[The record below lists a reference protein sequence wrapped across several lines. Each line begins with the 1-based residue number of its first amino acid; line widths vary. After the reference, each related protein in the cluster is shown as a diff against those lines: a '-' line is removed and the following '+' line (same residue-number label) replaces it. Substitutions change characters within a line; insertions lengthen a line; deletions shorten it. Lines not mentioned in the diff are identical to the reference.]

1 MLALLGDAER
11 DGAVCALKSP
21 VESIDVLRGGR
32 FVVRTG
38 GDAPTEI
45 EAACV
50 INSAGLGAQA
60 LARRTRGL
68 DPRWVPPL
76 YLARGNY
83 FSLSG
88 RAPFSHLIYPMPD
101 RAGLGVH
108 LTLDLG
114 GQARFGP
121 DVEWIDALRYEVDPA
136 RATAFYASIRAFWP
150 GLPTT
155 RCSRRTRASGR
166 SSRAPASRRRT
177 SSQGAA
183 QHGVRGA
190 VNLFGIESPGAT
202 ASLAL
207 AQRWA
212 T

>member
-1 MLALLGDAER
+1 VEALFSPSTGIVDSHQLMLALLGDAER

-88 RAPFSHLIYPMPD
+88 RAPFS
-101 RAGLGVH
+101 
-108 LTLDLG
+108 
-114 GQARFGP
+114 
-121 DVEWIDALRYEVDPA
+121 
-136 RATAFYASIRAFWP
+136 
-150 GLPTT
+150 
-155 RCSRRTRASGR
+155 
-166 SSRAPASRRRT
+166 
-177 SSQGAA
+177 
-183 QHGVRGA
+183 
-190 VNLFGIESPGAT
+190 
-202 ASLAL
+202 
-207 AQRWA
+207 
-212 T
+212 

>member
-68 DPRWVPPL
+68 DPR
-76 YLARGNY
+76 
-83 FSLSG
+83 
-88 RAPFSHLIYPMPD
+88 
-101 RAGLGVH
+101 
-108 LTLDLG
+108 
-114 GQARFGP
+114 
-121 DVEWIDALRYEVDPA
+121 
-136 RATAFYASIRAFWP
+136 
-150 GLPTT
+150 
-155 RCSRRTRASGR
+155 CRRST
-166 SSRAPASRRRT
+166 SRAATIS
-177 SSQGAA
+177 AC
-183 QHGVRGA
+183 RGA
-190 VNLFGIESPGAT
+190 HRFPT
-202 ASLAL
+202 
-207 AQRWA
+207 
-212 T
+212 